1 MPKARR
7 GVEEAMRYST
17 FEAVS
22 IDCFLAQGQNWILK
36 QHALKYMRSH
46 RVALSFRANGRH
58 GLQTTVR
65 YKTLATKRN
74 L

>member
-7 GVEEAMRYST
+7 GVEETMRYST

-46 RVALSFRANGRH
+46 RVALSFRASADTDFKPTYAIKH
-58 GLQTTVR
+58 
-65 YKTLATKRN
+65 
-74 L
+74 